1 MGKSAV
7 VQNKKWKLHN
17 ATSFLSSSFLCV
29 LKPQSEKTSMQVLV
43 RNIWFSI
50 SEEVENTLLLQ

>member
-1 MGKSAV
+1 MSCAEYEV
-7 VQNKKWKLHN
+7 KKKIMQLIFELLH
-17 ATSFLSSSFLCV
+17 SFSLQ
-29 LKPQSEKTSMQVLV
+29 PQSEKTSMQVLV